1 VRRGLLAPLLILA
14 AATPA
19 HAAGT
24 HPVEVFSPD
33 GTITR
38 VDVPVK
44 APAPLPAATA
54 RRLAA
59 SPVTPLQDSGSPDNH
74 MDLVIMGDGYTADQQ
89 DLFRQNALA
98 KWERIRQTEPFTEYA
113 SYFNVW
119 LVDVVSN
126 ESGVD
131 NDPTPPTM
139 RDTALDGQFWC
150 NGTERLVCVDQ
161 AKAQAAA
168 AAAPGADQILV
179 LVNSTK
185 YGGSGGGVA
194 TSSGG
199 NAAASLITVHEL
211 GHSIGQLADEY
222 DYYYRAGTAEDSTDD
237 VTIPAP
243 YLFYPGAA
251 LGEPAGPNITAASTP
266 DALVAGQL
274 KWWRWVGEP
283 SPEGGTVGTYEGAGY
298 YRYGMYRPSQDSLMH
313 TLGTKKGGNPYNP
326 PSAEEMVDHFYR
338 RVKPIASAT
347 PAGAVAPGTTLQV
360 TTLQPATHALDIRWA
375 IDGQD
380 VPAAA
385 GSRSFAV
392 TPEIAAAHSSV
403 TVTVSDQT
411 PLVRNPSYRSRDLT
425 QTLSW
430 DV

>member
-1 VRRGLLAPLLILA
+1 VHRALLLSLAIAALSAPA
-14 AATPA
+14 GAATR
-19 HAAGT
+19 
-24 HPVEVFSPD
+24 PVEVFAPD
-33 GTITR
+33 GTISR
-38 VDVPVK
+38 VDLPVREQPK
-44 APAPLPAATA
+44 LPAAQA
-54 RRLAA
+54 RLLAA
-59 SPVTPLQDSGSPDNH
+59 SPVTALQDSGSPSNH

-89 DLFRQNALA
+89 DLFHEQALA
-98 KWERIRQTEPFTEYA
+98 KWEAIRRTEPFTEYA

-126 ESGVD
+126 ESGID

-161 AKAQAAA
+161 AAATAAA
-168 AAAPGADQILV
+168 KAAPGADQVLV

-222 DYYYRAGTAEDSTDD
+222 DYYYRAGLSEDAADD

-243 YLFYPGAA
+243 YLFYPAAA
-251 LGEPAGPNITAASTP
+251 LGEPDGPNITAASTP
-266 DALVAGQL
+266 DALLAGHL

-283 SPEGGTVGTYEGAGY
+283 SPDGGLGGTFEGAGY

-313 TLGTKKGGNPYNP
+313 TLGIREGGNPFNS

-338 RVKPIASAT
+338 RVKPIESAT
-347 PAGAVAPGTTLQV
+347 PSGPVTAGTTLQI
-360 TTLQPATHALDIRWA
+360 TTLQPATHTLDVRWA
-375 IDGQD
+375 VDGQD

-385 GSRSFAV
+385 GRRTFAV
-392 TPEIAAAHSSV
+392 TPEIAAAGSTV
-403 TVTVSDQT
+403 TVTVSDPT
-411 PLVRNPSYRSRDLT
+411 PLVRDPDYRSRHLT

-430 DV
+430 AI